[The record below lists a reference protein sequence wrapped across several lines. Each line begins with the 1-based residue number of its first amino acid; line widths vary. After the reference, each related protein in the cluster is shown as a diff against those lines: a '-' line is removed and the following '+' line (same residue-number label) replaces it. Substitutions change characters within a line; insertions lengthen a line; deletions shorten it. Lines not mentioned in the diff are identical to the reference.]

1 MSPRTRDLLVWG
13 LFFLVVGNTVV
24 GWVRGSID
32 LSLVTTSFIGLIGL
46 LTGVK
51 PWKRK
56 DKDDDEA
63 EK

>member
-32 LSLVTTSFIGLIGL
+32 LSLMERFDSL
-46 LTGVK
+46 LGGNYQ
-51 PWKRK
+51 RSLQ
-56 DKDDDEA
+56 DA
-63 EK
+63 